1 MFDQPSQHESPFGMN
16 SPRRPGLLGVV
27 CGLVVFGIAGSLWFA
42 YPKLKDHDP
51 SRAQWESV
59 HKSVDALGG
68 RLDQQKS
75 KLTEWSNNQDQL
87 RDQIAAFRREM
98 RSRIETARKQANR
111 SAEELF
117 DRAQKQEQTDTQE
130 ASAKLARLELSRD
143 ADQTQIAQLQ
153 EDLAR
158 TRQEAAQQAAALN
171 EVRQQ
176 IAENG
181 ASAEQKLASLQ
192 ATEDRD
198 RRDVDTINDKLAVRR
213 VDLRDVRLRT
223 VAPARVVREHRHQ
236 GQRRRRSEP
245 PSDRH
250 EGLPEACPVGGL
262 LLGCANPRHH
272 GACKCGAGLGRRGR
286 GSEQA
291 RARGGRLK
299 RFAATRAALPVFRS
313 ALRVR
318 DIQLP
323 AEIVLQQRFILRA
336 CCTFELRVCC
346 HDFYSFPREGDAAP
360 AFAPAPPRRR

>member
-42 YPKLKDHDP
+42 YPKLTDHDP

-213 VDLRDVRLRT
+213 VDFEVGKGKSEELAPGISLEISGTDVSFRRVSGWMWVLPDRRT
-223 VAPARVVREHRHQ
+223 IWLHDQAAQQPVVFYGYPDGQKRELVITNVSKGAVA
-236 GQRRRRSEP
+236 GY
-245 PSDRH
+245 
-250 EGLPEACPVGGL
+250 L
-262 LLGCANPRHH
+262 LLPKDAN
-272 GACKCGAGLGRRGR
+272 GKEAA
-286 GSEQA
+286 
-291 RARGGRLK
+291 
-299 RFAATRAALPVFRS
+299 FAET
-313 ALRVR
+313 
-318 DIQLP
+318 
-323 AEIVLQQRFILRA
+323 
-336 CCTFELRVCC
+336 
-346 HDFYSFPREGDAAP
+346 AAP
-360 AFAPAPPRRR
+360 AVLAAASE